1 MPQIPVLEVNKAWIY
16 ILAIALIPI
25 ATRAQQTTQ
34 ISRVDTAA
42 LRSLNI
48 KDKKL
53 FAPNPKKAG
62 MYSSILPGWG
72 QAYNHQYW
80 KVPVI
85 YVGVAAAGYF
95 LQFNFKQYRTF
106 RKAYIYRIDT
116 DQNTVDDYVGIYTAD
131 DLKTLQETYR
141 DYIDMTV
148 LLTAL
153 GYGIQI
159 LDAVASAHLR
169 NFDISPDISMRF
181 QPILQPQHVGVGLVV
196 NFK

>member
-1 MPQIPVLEVNKAWIY
+1 MNKNWIY
-16 ILAIALIPI
+16 IIVFTLLLPVV
-25 ATRAQQTTQ
+25 TKAQQATT
-34 ISRVDTAA
+34 ITKADTVA
-42 LRSLNI
+42 LRSLKV

-53 FAPNPKKAG
+53 FNPNPKKAG

-72 QAYNHQYW
+72 QAYNRQYW

-95 LQFNFKQYRTF
+95 LQYNFRQYRTY
-106 RKAYIYRIDT
+106 RRAYIYRIDT
-116 DQNTVDDYVGIYTAD
+116 DQNTTDEFVGIYTTD
-131 DLKTLQETYR
+131 DLRNLQDTYR

-181 QPILQPQHVGVGLVV
+181 QPILQPQHIGVGLVV
-196 NFK
+196 NLK

>member
-1 MPQIPVLEVNKAWIY
+1 MNKVITYLLALAFIPTMAKAQSVN
-16 ILAIALIPI
+16 
-25 ATRAQQTTQ
+25 
-34 ISRVDTAA
+34 ISRADTTAA
-42 LRSLNI
+42 RTLGI

-53 FAPNPKKAG
+53 FTTNPKKAG

-72 QAYNHQYW
+72 QAYNRQYW

-95 LQFNFKQYRTF
+95 LQYNFKQYRTY
-106 RKAYIYRIDT
+106 RKAYLYRIDT
-116 DQNTVDDYVGIYTAD
+116 DNNTVDDYVGIYTTD
-131 DLKTLQETYR
+131 DLKTLQDTYR
-141 DYIDMTV
+141 DYIDLTV

-153 GYGIQI
+153 GYTIQI
-159 LDAVASAHLR
+159 LDAVAAAHLR
-169 NFDISPDISMRF
+169 DFDISPDISMRF